1 MKEFSAYKELVV
13 NGDDNGATW
22 EARIY
27 NRRGPARMLANKTG
41 KAENWHAAR
50 DAAGEWADEQL
61 EQYRNVPLEVVC
73 SGEFEDDKG
82 SSEGAIEGKF
92 KKFF

>member
-13 NGDDNGATW
+13 HGDDNGATW

-27 NRRGPARMLANKTG
+27 NRRGPATMLANEFG
-41 KAENWHAAR
+41 EAEDWHAAR
-50 DAAGEWADEQL
+50 AAASEWADAEL
-61 EQYRNVPLEVVC
+61 EKYRVVPLEVV
-73 SGEFEDDKG
+73 
-82 SSEGAIEGKF
+82 SSEDIKDHDSSDGAIEGKF